1 MDTSSSPSDSSED
14 ECSRSFV
21 LPHNELNNNPYRDDP
36 IGPASW
42 RQPTQNYMTDSEE
55 EVCKS
60 DILLAS
66 DILNQ

>member
-1 MDTSSSPSDSSED
+1 MDTSSSPSDSED

-42 RQPTQNYMTDSEE
+42 RQPTQNYMTDNEE

-60 DILLAS
+60 DIILAS
-66 DILNQ
+66 DILSQ